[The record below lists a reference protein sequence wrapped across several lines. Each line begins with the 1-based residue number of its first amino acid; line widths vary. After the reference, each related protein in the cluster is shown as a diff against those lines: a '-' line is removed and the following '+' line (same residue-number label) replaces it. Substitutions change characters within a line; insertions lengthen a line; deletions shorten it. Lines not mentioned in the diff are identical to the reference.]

1 MPRSRAKST
10 NRSRSRSRSRS
21 RCKMNCSTRRGTRT
35 RKQTVSFINEQ
46 KNLANKAEA
55 KKVERET
62 AKFYKRYKNIGI
74 EKNEVNARHTRS
86 NRIKN
91 LHAQTKN
98 QKKGLLD
105 NLIGS
110 LEKFKFSNSPKSRKS
125 PKNPFM
131 VNRTKPLNMTSLLK
145 EIQNMK

>member
-62 AKFYKRYKNIGI
+62 AKFYKRYNNIGI
-74 EKNEVNARHTRS
+74 E
-86 NRIKN
+86 
-91 LHAQTKN
+91 
-98 QKKGLLD
+98 
-105 NLIGS
+105 
-110 LEKFKFSNSPKSRKS
+110 
-125 PKNPFM
+125 
-131 VNRTKPLNMTSLLK
+131 
-145 EIQNMK
+145 